1 MIKVFYEDN
10 HCIVVYKPAGM
21 LVQSDITGD
30 TTLCDEVK
38 EYLKEKG
45 NKPGEVFLGMVHR
58 IDRPVDGI
66 VIFAKTSKGASRLSD
81 QIRNHEFEKVYT
93 TVVEGIVE
101 EKEQTLTH
109 YLVKDERTNTVKAFS
124 TPRSDA
130 KEAILSYKVLGYK
143 GQTTLL
149 EVQLETGRSHQIRA
163 QLSVIGHPIMGD
175 GKYGSLLD
183 YKKGA
188 IALTASKLCFNLPVG
203 GERKCIEIPV
213 DNSGFHEKHTTG
225 GCCEGY

>member
-1 MIKVFYEDN
+1 MIKVLYEDN

-30 TTLCDEVK
+30 RTLADEVRA
-38 EYLKEKG
+38 YLKEKG
-45 NKPGEVFLGMVHR
+45 NKPGDVFLGMVHR

-66 VIFAKTSKGASRLSD
+66 VIFAKTSKGASRLSA

-93 TVVEGIVE
+93 ACVEGIVE
-101 EKEQTLTH
+101 EKEQTLKH

-124 TPRSDA
+124 TERPES
-130 KEAILSYKVLGYK
+130 KEAILSYNVLGYK

-149 EVQLETGRSHQIRA
+149 EVHLETGRSHQIRA

-175 GKYGSLLD
+175 SKYGSFLP

-188 IALTASKLCFNLPVG
+188 IALTASKLCFNTPVG
-203 GERKCIEIPV
+203 GERKCIEVPV
-213 DNSGFHEKHTTG
+213 DKSGIHQEHKSG